1 MKLLYVIL
9 ISAFL
14 TGCSVIT
21 PVKRKFP
28 EVPQELQQKCEE
40 LKMIT
45 GEKVSITDMMK
56 VIVENYRLHY
66 ECENKVEGWQEWY
79 TEQKKIFDTVK

>member
-9 ISAFL
+9 ITAFL
-14 TGCSVIT
+14 TGCSVTT

-45 GEKVSITDMMK
+45 GEKGDGKAEALTPAAAAVLLLVSETMFCGMSGSLLAGSLG
-56 VIVENYRLHY
+56 R
-66 ECENKVEGWQEWY
+66 
-79 TEQKKIFDTVK
+79 